1 MELLL
6 KKYFWVLNSILLI
19 GGGFVTSRALS
30 SYVEFEVFKSP
41 IVADTDEEEI
51 VGDEEELVFR
61 RPQAMR
67 SVDLKR
73 RQELAAA
80 EAAAKNKEPVE
91 VAKIEEPKIEEAP
104 VVEEEKPDA
113 DIDLELVAVITT
125 TDVEK
130 NLAMV
135 RIDGADPKWVGIGTE
150 LKLGFKVTKISNYYI
165 EASEGVTELL
175 WKKHEEKGPG
185 ATLAKGPRA
194 GGRSGPPPR
203 KTPEPRKAPEKKPSS
218 KSNKYADGIK
228 QTGPFD
234 YRIDR
239 GMLNEQL
246 QDLAKLGR
254 EARVI
259 PNYDKESGSYKG
271 FKLIGVRPNSL
282 YRAIGI
288 RSGDVISQ
296 INGSELSSPGKALEL
311 FTQLQNSSG
320 ITLDIMRRGK
330 AHSLNYTIE

>member
-6 KKYFWVLNSILLI
+6 KKYFWVLNSLLLI

-30 SYVEFEVFKSP
+30 SYVRFEVFKSP
-41 IVADTDEEEI
+41 LVAEADASEAVEDEGEM
-51 VGDEEELVFR
+51 VFR

-80 EAAAKNKEPVE
+80 EAAAKNVEPKEI
-91 VAKIEEPKIEEAP
+91 AKIEEPVLDESP
-104 VVEEEKPDA
+104 VIEEEKADA
-113 DIDLELVAVITT
+113 DIDLELIAVITT
-125 TDVEK
+125 TDPAK

-135 RIDGADPKWVGIGTE
+135 RIDGSDASWVGIGTE
-150 LKLGFKVTKISNYYI
+150 LKLGFKITKISNYYI

-175 WKKHEEKGPG
+175 WKKQEEKGPK
-185 ATLAKGPRA
+185 LAKGSGP
-194 GGRSGPPPR
+194 GPRSGPPPR
-203 KTPEPRKAPEKKPSS
+203 KTPEPRVEKKPA
-218 KSNKYADGIK
+218 KKTNKYADGIK